1 MQMKRYKPLVD
12 KLFYLLASITLAIV
26 VLPTVICGISA
37 PKTLF
42 IMLPILLFA
51 VYFLASSLCGYAELR
66 ESALFI
72 KYGFIMKREI
82 PYEKIRKVEKERRII
97 STSTLSIKNAL
108 DHVNVKYNSFDV
120 TTLSLKDSDEFL
132 KELNERCSGRLL

>member
-12 KLFYLLASITLAIV
+12 KLFYILASITLAIV

-51 VYFLASSLCGYAELR
+51 VYFLASSLCGYTELR